1 MRNNLKN
8 RQVSYNFRQMT
19 EIDVS
24 IKNLTVNDFS
34 VNYESNVTDSN
45 FISDFLNKGKQQIS
59 QFEMID
65 LVRKGISKK
74 NAFRFA
80 GKIDFSAK
88 DLASV
93 YHVSERTLQ
102 RYSDSDL
109 LDPELSEK
117 TLQLAILY
125 EKGATVFGNLS
136 KFIIWMK
143 FPNPVFGG
151 KPPLELLDTHFG
163 FQIVSDELIRI
174 EHGVFA

>member
-1 MRNNLKN
+1 M
-8 RQVSYNFRQMT
+8 ST
-19 EIDVS
+19 
-24 IKNLTVNDFS
+24 KNLTVHDFS
-34 VNYESNVTDSN
+34 VSYESNAQGSN
-45 FISDFLNKGKQQIS
+45 FISDFLSKGKLQIS

-65 LVRKGISKK
+65 LVRTGISKK

-80 GKIDFSAK
+80 EKIDFSAK

-93 YHVSERTLQ
+93 YHVSERTLH

-109 LDPELSEK
+109 LDPDLSEK
-117 TLQLAILY
+117 TLQLALLY
-125 EKGATVFGNLS
+125 EKGESVFGNLS
-136 KFIIWMK
+136 KFKIWMK

-163 FQIVSDELIRI
+163 FQIVSDELTRI